1 MNEKDPLQNIFPI
14 LNLPPLKYL
23 DLIKSHQVSNNKKK
37 NLKVKIL
44 TNITLSP
51 LKEILELTLW
61 NNKLDAEVTFGEYD
75 NIIQESLANNQ
86 NDCTI
91 IFWELWNFFQNAAPK
106 LECMSKKDFI
116 ALQKKLKTDL
126 VLVFE
131 SLKSEKL
138 VLINRFANLP
148 YSRYDGFKNRLN
160 ELVDFGNKILEDCQN
175 ENLRLIETNQI
186 HYMHSISKTLDTRY
200 LYSAKSIYT
209 HTFYRHYACI
219 VCMNILK
226 TKGNIKKVL
235 VLDCDNTLWKG
246 VLGED
251 GINGIDMSSDS
262 PSGSVFNEVQ
272 LIFKSLKK
280 KGILICLCTKNNNED
295 IEAVIDNHPD
305 LIINSE
311 DLVYISANW
320 EPKPDNLIK
329 MSKSL
334 NLGLDSFVFI
344 DDSDFEIGLMRE
356 KLPEVTSLKVP
367 EKISDYPSFALNVGT
382 IFESHKLTEED
393 ENRTAMYK
401 SQILR
406 DNELKNSVSLDTY
419 LKSLNMCLYF
429 YLDSEKYLNRLSKMT
444 QKTNQFNLTTIRMT
458 ESDVQKYIN
467 SSSDFVICSSLT
479 DRFGDSGVTAAC
491 FISFKEKKIANI
503 DNLLLSCR
511 VLGRNVEFSFLE
523 QIIKEVSKRGAVKL
537 LAKYIPSSKNKQVSN
552 FYENFNFEKIK
563 IDKNETVYK
572 LDISKFKTKDT
583 NYIKCIKE

>member
-1 MNEKDPLQNIFPI
+1 MTEKDPLQSIFPI

-75 NIIQESLANNQ
+75 NIIQESLLNNQ

-116 ALQKKLKTDL
+116 ALQKKLKTDILL
-126 VLVFE
+126 VIE

-138 VLINRFANLP
+138 VLINRFLNLP
-148 YSRYDGFKNRLN
+148 YSRYDGFQNRLN

-175 ENLRLIETNQI
+175 QNLRLIETNQI
-186 HYMHSISKTLDTRY
+186 HSMHSISKTLDTRY

-226 TKGNIKKVL
+226 IKGNIKKVL

-262 PSGSVFNEVQ
+262 PTGAVFNEVQ

-295 IEAVIDNHPD
+295 IEAVIDSHPD
-305 LIINSE
+305 LIINSK

-367 EKISDYPSFALNVGT
+367 EKISEYPSFALNVST
-382 IFESHKLTEED
+382 IFEGHKLTEED
-393 ENRTAMYK
+393 KNRTAMYK
-401 SQILR
+401 AQILR
-406 DNELKNSVSLDTY
+406 DKELKNSVSVVSY

-467 SSSDFVICSSLT
+467 STSDFVICSSLS

-491 FISFKEKKIANI
+491 FISFKEKKTANI

-511 VLGRNVEFSFLE
+511 VLGRNVEYSFLE
-523 QIIKEVSKRGAVKL
+523 QIIKEISKRGAKEL
-537 LAKYIPSSKNKQVSN
+537 FAKYILSSKNKQVRD

-563 IDKNETVYK
+563 EDKNETIYR
-572 LDISKFKTKDT
+572 LNISNFRTKDT